1 MNAGAARAAIAI
13 REAERAAEAASSW
26 YAAHSYSV
34 QKREEEFERQNAAV
48 AQAAVAKLEAKY
60 QARRLAK
67 KAALEKAATS
77 GPGWRVL
84 DRDHRELYRLA
95 RDIYDLGLMAT
106 PWPSGW
112 TVKWA
117 DLRGRNALG
126 MCAHDQKLI
135 LIDAAAHRG
144 FSFSSDARQFEETL
158 VHEIVHMLHPGGA
171 HGAAFRETLRRLLA
185 YVMPADEPVEVA
197 ARPSLTPRKGVMF
210 SGKAVPWAGA
220 GDWEFR

>member
-1 MNAGAARAAIAI
+1 MNVGAARAAIAI

-34 QKREEEFERQNAAV
+34 QKREEEFERQHAAV

-67 KAALEKAATS
+67 KSALEKAATS

-84 DRDHRELYRLA
+84 DRDHRELDRLA
-95 RDIYDLGLMAT
+95 RSIYDLGLMAT
-106 PWPSGW
+106 PWPTGW

-126 MCAHDQKLI
+126 MCERDQKLI

-144 FSFSSDARQFEETL
+144 FSSDARQFEET
-158 VHEIVHMLHPGGA
+158 VIHEIAHMLHPGGA
-171 HGAAFRETLRRLLA
+171 HGSAFAETLRRLLA
-185 YVMPADEPVEVA
+185 HVMPADEPVEVA
-197 ARPSLTPRKGVMF
+197 ARPSLTPRKGITF
-210 SGKAVPWAGA
+210 GGYQPTWRGA
-220 GDWEFR
+220 DQWEFR